1 VRVSEQNT
9 AVIVMGTTGSGKT
22 TVGELLAER
31 LGWPFEEGDSLHPP
45 ENIAKMS
52 AGHALTDEDR
62 WPWLERIGVWIDQ
75 QARAGHSV
83 VVSCSALKRSYRD
96 LLRRNRP
103 GVVFLHLDGTKSELA
118 DRLSHRRGHF
128 MPPSLLES
136 QLADLQP
143 LQPDE
148 PGATLSIKG
157 EPEQIVR
164 TALDKL
170 TAFIPAKS

>member
-1 VRVSEQNT
+1 MSEQNT

-22 TVGELLAER
+22 TVGEQLAER

-52 AGHALTDEDR
+52 AGQALTDADR
-62 WPWLERIGVWIDQ
+62 WPWLERIGAWIDE

-103 GVVFLHLDGTKSELA
+103 GVVFVHLAGTKAELA

-128 MPPSLLES
+128 MPPSLLDS

-143 LQPDE
+143 LQADE
-148 PGATLSIKG
+148 PGVTLSIEG
-157 EPEQIVR
+157 QPEQIVDA
-164 TALDKL
+164 ALNDL
-170 TAFIPAKS
+170 TPFIPATN

>member
-1 VRVSEQNT
+1 MSEQNT

-22 TVGELLAER
+22 TVGEKLAER

-52 AGHALTDEDR
+52 AGQALTDADR
-62 WPWLERIGVWIDQ
+62 WPWLERIGAWIDD

-96 LLRRNRP
+96 LLRRNRH
-103 GVVFLHLDGTKSELA
+103 GVVFVHLDGTKSELA

-128 MPPSLLES
+128 MPPSLLDS

-148 PGATLSIKG
+148 PGVKLNIEG
-157 EPEQIVR
+157 QPEQIVDA
-164 TALDKL
+164 ALDKL
-170 TAFIPAKS
+170 TPFIPANS